1 MLALRLLYVRMILMT
16 KDFLRKI
23 VDARKRPPAW
33 RDVSQMREDPR
44 VVMLGFDALSLPFLQ
59 AHLDE
64 LPTFKGLFAKGA
76 LIEPETTGN
85 HFPASCWP
93 TFASGKGVGEH
104 GQYFPFQWDPKNL
117 KHRRIADPAWQNELL
132 FEPFWYPIAR
142 RGIDCTAFDVNFV
155 LENESAPCRQI
166 SNWSIQDTDAAA
178 ASDPALLAELRR
190 RFGRRPI
197 GKEVPVVKTKSQSRK
212 IRKSLIKAIRCKT
225 DAILWLMERNA
236 WRFFIATYYEAHRA
250 GHNLWPV
257 TGEFASEAD
266 PDALLDVLRTLDSE
280 IARVIEHISDE
291 RTTVI
296 LFALHGMAP
305 NRAQDHFL
313 QEIMSRL
320 NARYLSERGH
330 QSVTAQRPSLMSIL
344 RKRVPPS
351 WQYMIVSLVGENVQD
366 WVVDRSLV
374 GGLNWSRTPAFRMSS
389 GGEGMVRLN
398 IKGREARGFFEPN
411 SNALG
416 DYVAWLKERLLEI
429 RVKGTGELLV
439 KRILHPHEIFPGPR
453 SHFLP
458 DLLLEWAPEA
468 PAEHIYSE
476 HIGEINSRLQT
487 GRGGNH
493 AGGAFALVTGPGAT
507 RPDLGKVAHIKDIG
521 KFATACLE
529 HANAPE
535 LAPRRTGSSPDML
548 LASI

>member
-1 MLALRLLYVRMILMT
+1 ML
-16 KDFLRKI
+16 
-23 VDARKRPPAW
+23 
-33 RDVSQMREDPR
+33 S
-44 VVMLGFDALSLPFLQ
+44 
-59 AHLDE
+59 
-64 LPTFKGLFAKGA
+64 
-76 LIEPETTGN
+76 
-85 HFPASCWP
+85 
-93 TFASGKGVGEH
+93 
-104 GQYFPFQWDPKNL
+104 
-117 KHRRIADPAWQNELL
+117 
-132 FEPFWYPIAR
+132 
-142 RGIDCTAFDVNFV
+142 
-155 LENESAPCRQI
+155 
-166 SNWSIQDTDAAA
+166 
-178 ASDPALLAELRR
+178 ELRR

-212 IRKSLIKAIRCKT
+212 ICKSLIKAIRCKT
-225 DAILWLMERNA
+225 DAILWLMERNT
-236 WRFFIATYYEAHRA
+236 WRFFIAAYYEAHRA

-266 PDALLDVLRTLDSE
+266 PDALLDVLRALDAE
-280 IARVIEHISDE
+280 IARVIEQVSDE

-344 RKRVPPS
+344 RKRIPPS
-351 WQYMIVSLVGENVQD
+351 WQFAIASLLGEDVQD
-366 WVVDRSLV
+366 WVVNRALV
-374 GGLNWSRTPAFRMSS
+374 GGLKWARAPAFRLSS
-389 GGEGMVRLN
+389 GGEGMLRLN

-411 SNALG
+411 SNELG

-429 RVKGTGELLV
+429 CVKGTGELLV

-458 DLLLEWAPEA
+458 DLLLEWVPEA

-476 HIGEINSRLQT
+476 YIGEIDSRLQT

-493 AGGAFALVTGPGAT
+493 GGGAFVLVTGPGAT
-507 RPDLGKVAHIKDIG
+507 RPSLHAVAHIKDIG

-529 HANAPE
+529 PAEAPE
-535 LAPRRTGSSPDML
+535 LVPG
-548 LASI
+548 